1 MGKSFHFRGQ
11 QSVCAPDGWGGT
23 FFEPLP
29 RPGRRGRTGR
39 VNLHSLLNSASVM
52 GKYALLIAFASALG
66 MAYFSQQSNRAAQ
79 DASADQ
85 AERQETVIAR
95 QIARSAFDDGMS
107 RVRRDFEDIADGSE
121 SGSYEKGDYRLTYD
135 VDNAGTKDKEVHI
148 TAEGTYNETTYRI
161 RGRAERRSD
170 ISSLFN
176 GITASGYVF
185 FSVKGGGCSGGP
197 CVSGIDAAGGEARHG
212 ITLPSDLDPDHV
224 CDEFRNSVEGRGE
237 GCDVV
242 SRSDTRD
249 EWVEAE
255 MEKLQAEI
263 ERAIE
268 EGAEE
273 VVVCDDCRIKDLD
286 RESGIL
292 YVTGELEFKGSRTWK
307 GIVFVN
313 RFGSI
318 RINGGGSE
326 RNVNGSLLMEGG
338 TEYDEEE
345 DFDMRGGNRVKYN
358 SEEVLKYIDLLPSI
372 ETKSIQ
378 LTDRRAGI
386 VRRTE

>member
-1 MGKSFHFRGQ
+1 
-11 QSVCAPDGWGGT
+11 
-23 FFEPLP
+23 
-29 RPGRRGRTGR
+29 
-39 VNLHSLLNSASVM
+39 M